1 MMFLFNVVTI
11 VLMLPFL
18 LDRAR
23 ASGVCQ
29 GAGPPSCES
38 LFGVTCTTCED
49 QCSSELEDCNGR
61 CFFSIG
67 CQCEFGACLPDQ
79 TQEVKCVPWDDEIF
93 GCDAVTSE
101 FDCEGVG
108 CTWISDDDGF
118 VVNPSLTP
126 APAPS
131 PSPECVSSETTVQIQ
146 GRGSVKMADLEQGD
160 VVMVQG
166 GSFEPMCAFGHHNPT
181 FLSRFI
187 QLHTSDSNIPPL
199 EVTEHHLVFLEDK
212 NEPVPARVV
221 KKGDVLRLSKEGFHP
236 HNFHVTKIMKIER
249 YGVCA
254 PLTPSGTVVVNQG
267 VVASTHVSLMWES
280 STEEEHI
287 PGTRLSHHDFAHVA
301 LSPFHV
307 ICIGISPKLSTNQC
321 NTDEGIPYLVSI
333 GMELCNWAFNSFK
346 EGNGFVIMALHVIV
360 ALAWVLKIVEC
371 VLRPL
376 PLCMLLAAYI
386 GFLHP
391 PPSEMQN
398 FVQGALIFTLQCTHA
413 LHLRAY
419 DAPQAESGATIGRK
433 VHRQQVL
440 AHFMFACF
448 IEYSMKNDQQ
458 VESTKKKL
466 H

>member
-1 MMFLFNVVTI
+1 M
-11 VLMLPFL
+11 
-18 LDRAR
+18 
-23 ASGVCQ
+23 
-29 GAGPPSCES
+29 
-38 LFGVTCTTCED
+38 
-49 QCSSELEDCNGR
+49 
-61 CFFSIG
+61 
-67 CQCEFGACLPDQ
+67 
-79 TQEVKCVPWDDEIF
+79 
-93 GCDAVTSE
+93 
-101 FDCEGVG
+101 
-108 CTWISDDDGF
+108 
-118 VVNPSLTP
+118 
-126 APAPS
+126 
-131 PSPECVSSETTVQIQ
+131 
-146 GRGSVKMADLEQGD
+146 
-160 VVMVQG
+160 
-166 GSFEPMCAFGHHNPT
+166 
-181 FLSRFI
+181 
-187 QLHTSDSNIPPL
+187 
-199 EVTEHHLVFLEDK
+199 
-212 NEPVPARVV
+212 
-221 KKGDVLRLSKEGFHP
+221 
-236 HNFHVTKIMKIER
+236 
-249 YGVCA
+249 
-254 PLTPSGTVVVNQG
+254 
-267 VVASTHVSLMWES
+267 
-280 STEEEHI
+280 
-287 PGTRLSHHDFAHVA
+287 A

-466 H
+466 CSFLLPCASLHKFCLLWTFLNQCNDSLLLSAGCVSFFFPGAS